1 MQLAA
6 PSAINGTLTLTSGK
20 VMLDSFNLNMGT
32 SATISGNDA
41 TKYIQTMND
50 AANGGALVRNLDNSG
65 TPVLFPVGTST
76 YTPVRLVNTGASSG
90 AFTARVFDGILT
102 NGTSGSALTASSN
115 TVNRTWLVENV
126 SAGTYN
132 VTMRLQWNESDES
145 GSFYRTWCGIGHY
158 TGGTWVKDA
167 PLPSIAGTVANSW
180 YRELSGLTSFSPFG
194 VGDFMSPLPV
204 KMVKFVAAAQNNDV
218 KLDWSTASELNNDH
232 FEIER
237 SIDGKSWT
245 KIGEVAGKG
254 NSNILTNY
262 SYTDLNVSNNNV
274 VYYRLRQVDFNGSSE
289 LSNIVSVAFGKMQT
303 ITIES
308 VQPNPFT
315 TGLNINLNLLTS
327 EHVSVRII
335 DMNGK
340 EVVSQSYDL
349 SKDNHVIS
357 LDNLD
362 KLSSGM
368 YMIQV
373 STASET
379 IMQRLMK
386 N

>member
-1 MQLAA
+1 
-6 PSAINGTLTLTSGK
+6 
-20 VMLDSFNLNMGT
+20 
-32 SATISGNDA
+32 
-41 TKYIQTMND
+41 
-50 AANGGALVRNLDNSG
+50 
-65 TPVLFPVGTST
+65 
-76 YTPVRLVNTGASSG
+76 
-90 AFTARVFDGILT
+90 
-102 NGTSGSALTASSN
+102 
-115 TVNRTWLVENV
+115 
-126 SAGTYN
+126 
-132 VTMRLQWNESDES
+132 
-145 GSFYRTWCGIGHY
+145 
-158 TGGTWVKDA
+158 
-167 PLPSIAGTVANSW
+167 
-180 YRELSGLTSFSPFG
+180 
-194 VGDFMSPLPV
+194 
-204 KMVKFVAAAQNNDV
+204 MVKFFAAAQNNDV

-262 SYTDLNVSNNNV
+262 SYTDLNVSNYNV
-274 VYYRLRQVDFNGSSE
+274 VYYRLRQVDFNGTSE
-289 LSNIVSVAFGKMQT
+289 LSSIVSVAFGKMQT

-315 TGLNINLNLLTS
+315 TGLNINLNLLTN
-327 EHVSVRII
+327 EHVSIRVV

-349 SKDNHVIS
+349 SKDNHIIS